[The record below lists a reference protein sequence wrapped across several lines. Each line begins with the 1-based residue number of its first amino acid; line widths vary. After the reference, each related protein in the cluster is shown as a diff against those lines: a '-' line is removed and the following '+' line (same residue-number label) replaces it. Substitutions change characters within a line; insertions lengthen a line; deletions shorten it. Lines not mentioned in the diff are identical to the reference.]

1 MAVISELVQCFQ
13 EDFHV
18 AEPCWSGGE
27 GNQSKSQRD
36 ILVKF
41 YHVSPSDPN
50 YYPNHSKI
58 ARNLTYGLAKG

>member
-1 MAVISELVQCFQ
+1 MAVTSELVQCFQ

-36 ILVKF
+36 ILVEF
-41 YHVSPSDPN
+41 YNVSVIQITIPIIQ
-50 YYPNHSKI
+50 K
-58 ARNLTYGLAKG
+58 